1 MGHEGT
7 PQPIAS
13 KPFDNLLRQLADES
27 FRKLLSGDKM
37 IAYFERAQPYV
48 NLQPGFNYNP
58 VPTPSRLHLS
68 READGIRELV
78 VFSFIFMEKD
88 RRQANYLTERYA
100 DQQTW
105 MGVTSAS

>member
-7 PQPIAS
+7 SQPIES
-13 KPFDNLLRQLADES
+13 EPSNHLRLITDENS
-27 FRKLLSGDKM
+27 RKLLSRDKM

-58 VPTPSRLHLS
+58 VPTPSRLHIS
-68 READGIRELV
+68 READSIRELV

-88 RRQANYLTERYA
+88 RRQSNYLTERYA

-105 MGVTSAS
+105 MGVASAS